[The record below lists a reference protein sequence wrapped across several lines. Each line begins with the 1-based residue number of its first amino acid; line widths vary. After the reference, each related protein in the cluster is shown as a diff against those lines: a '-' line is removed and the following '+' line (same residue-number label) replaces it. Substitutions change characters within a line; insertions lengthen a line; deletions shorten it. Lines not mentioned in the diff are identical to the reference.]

1 MNKFINKSSL
11 PLIKIFIILI
21 FLQISFGALVSGL
34 DAGKIYQTWPLMN
47 NSYLPSD
54 INFKDYREFL
64 DLNNRSVVQFIH
76 RNVAYIIFIILIY
89 IGFKIKEL
97 KMTHLYKSYSYLF
110 VFIIIQII
118 LGVLA
123 LISNLHIVIAS
134 LHQISSI
141 FLIIFSLNF
150 YYKSIN

>member
-1 MNKFINKSSL
+1 
-11 PLIKIFIILI
+11 
-21 FLQISFGALVSGL
+21 
-34 DAGKIYQTWPLMN
+34 MN